1 MMLIS
6 FAVKEAFF
14 DHKRNLFQY
23 TDYQCHK
30 GNKIRWKNPISGGLK
45 KIFLLK
51 NLVYKINY
59 FTFVSN

>member
-1 MMLIS
+1 MLIS
-6 FAVKEAFF
+6 FGAKSAFLT
-14 DHKRNLFQY
+14 KP
-23 TDYQCHK
+23 
-30 GNKIRWKNPISGGLK
+30 IPISQHVECQYSKGYQRRRNSPIFQRPK